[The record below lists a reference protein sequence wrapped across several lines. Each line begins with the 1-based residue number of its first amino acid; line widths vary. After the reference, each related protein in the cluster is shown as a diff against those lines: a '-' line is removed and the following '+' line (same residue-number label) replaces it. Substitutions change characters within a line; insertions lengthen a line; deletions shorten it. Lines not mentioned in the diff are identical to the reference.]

1 MVAIRARRSYSDLI
15 VADVG
20 ELGVS
25 VDTEPPVTE
34 RITGRRL
41 WVILGAL
48 LLGMLLAAL
57 DQTIVSTALPTI
69 VGDLHGGSHLAW
81 VVTAYLLSSTV
92 STPLWG
98 KLGDQY
104 GRKTFFQAAIVIFL
118 VGSALCGLSQTMT
131 ELIVFRALQGLGGGG
146 LMVGAQTIIGD
157 VVSPRDRG
165 RYMGL
170 FGAMFA
176 MATVIGP
183 LIGGLCV
190 TYLSW
195 RWVFYINLPFGIL
208 ALFVTGAVLPGH
220 LRRVHHAIDYA
231 GTLLLAGSATSLIIF
246 ASLGGISWPW
256 GSGPSIATLAL
267 GIMLAIGFLLVE
279 RVAAEPVI
287 PLHLF
292 TVRVFNASSAIG
304 FVMGFAMFGAL
315 TFLPLFLQ
323 NVKGVSPTVSGLR
336 ILPLMLGMLGASV
349 TSGRLVT
356 RWGRY
361 KIFPVLGSA
370 LMTLGAY
377 LLSFIDASMNSW
389 LLAFYMFVFG
399 VGMGL
404 IMQVL
409 VVAVQN
415 AVSYKELGVATSSA
429 TFFRMIGGSF
439 GTAVFG
445 AIYAIVFTHTFVPH
459 LPHVSS
465 RVLNSFN
472 PQALNP
478 ALLDKLKV
486 EVPALYNEYIHAVTH
501 SVQTVFLV
509 AVPIAFFAFLLSFL
523 LPEVP
528 LRRTVETVDPGE
540 VAGAM
545 QARTSLQEIELAL
558 ERVSA
563 RENRSELYGTLA
575 ERAGV
580 QLPPRAVWLLYRL
593 SERPA
598 CTVEELADRLDVD
611 PSIIRPGVDAL
622 VAAGM
627 IREDPRG
634 PDCDLH
640 LTAAGTQARE
650 KLTEARRSGLTQLLE
665 GWNPEEHPEVI
676 ELVKQLA
683 HSLLADDEKL
693 VADAMPRV
701 AAGAGAGSGAGGA
714 ASGSAGSSSD

>member
-1 MVAIRARRSYSDLI
+1 MVAFRPGRSYSEPI
-15 VADVG
+15 VSDVG

-25 VDTEPPVTE
+25 VDTAPPVVE

-41 WVILGAL
+41 WLILGAL

-104 GRKTFFQAAIVIFL
+104 GRKIFFQASIVIFV
-118 VGSALCGLSQTMT
+118 VGSALCGLSHTMT
-131 ELIVFRALQGLGGGG
+131 ELIAFRALQGLGGGG

-176 MATVIGP
+176 VATVIGP

-195 RWVFYINLPFGIL
+195 RWVFYINLPLGIL

-220 LRRVHHAIDYA
+220 LRRVHHTIDYA

-256 GSGPSIATLAL
+256 ASAPSYFTAVLGVVLAV
-267 GIMLAIGFLLVE
+267 AFVLVE
-279 RVAAEPVI
+279 RVADEPVI

-292 TVRVFNASSAIG
+292 TVRVFSAASAIG

-349 TSGRLVT
+349 ISGRLVT

-361 KIFPVLGSA
+361 KIFPVVGSA

-389 LLAFYMFVFG
+389 VFASYMFIFG

-445 AIYAIVFTHTFVPH
+445 AIYAIVFSRTFAPTLAKVPASI
-459 LPHVSS
+459 L
-465 RVLNSFN
+465 RSFN
-472 PQALNP
+472 PQALDP
-478 ALLDKLKV
+478 SLLAKLKST
-486 EVPALYNEYIHAVTH
+486 AAGLLFFDKYTAAVTH
-501 SVQTVFLV
+501 AVQTVFLV
-509 AVPIAFFAFLLSFL
+509 AVPIAFVAFLLSFL

-528 LRRTVETVDPGE
+528 LRKTVQTVDTGE
-540 VAGAM
+540 VHGAM

-558 ERVSA
+558 QRVSA
-563 RENRSELYGTLA
+563 RENRAELYETLA
-575 ERAGV
+575 QRAGV
-580 QLPPRAVWLLYRL
+580 DLPPRAVWLLYRL

-598 CTVEELADRLDVD
+598 CTVEEVADALHVD
-611 PSIIRPGVDAL
+611 PSIIQPGVDGL
-622 VAAGM
+622 VSAGM
-627 IREDPRG
+627 IREHQRAA
-634 PDCDLH
+634 DCDLH
-640 LTAAGTQARE
+640 LTAAGTQALE
-650 KLTEARRSGLTQLLE
+650 KLTEARRRGLTDLLE

-676 ELVKQLA
+676 ELVKRLA
-683 HSLLADDEKL
+683 HSLLADDERL
-693 VADAMPRV
+693 VADAMPREP
-701 AAGAGAGSGAGGA
+701 AGAGTGAGT
-714 ASGSAGSSSD
+714 GSVAGLD

>member
-1 MVAIRARRSYSDLI
+1 
-15 VADVG
+15 VG
-20 ELGVS
+20 
-25 VDTEPPVTE
+25 D

-41 WVILGAL
+41 WLILGAL

-81 VVTAYLLSSTV
+81 VVTAYLLASTV

-104 GRKTFFQAAIVIFL
+104 GRKTFFQAAIVIFV

-131 ELIVFRALQGLGGGG
+131 ELIAFRALQGLGGGG

-176 MATVIGP
+176 VATVIGP

-195 RWVFYINLPFGIL
+195 RWVFYINLPLGIL
-208 ALFVTGAVLPGH
+208 ALIVTGAVLPGH
-220 LRRVHHAIDYA
+220 LRRVHHSIDYA

-246 ASLGGISWPW
+246 ASLGGVSWPW
-256 GSGPSIATLAL
+256 VSAPSIATAVLGVALAV
-267 GIMLAIGFLLVE
+267 GFLLAE

-287 PLHLF
+287 PLGLF
-292 TVRVFNASSAIG
+292 RVRVFNAASAIG

-349 TSGRLVT
+349 ISGRLVT

-361 KIFPVLGSA
+361 RIFPILGSA
-370 LMTLGAY
+370 MLTLGAY
-377 LLSFIDASMNSW
+377 LLSFIDASLNSW
-389 LLAFYMFVFG
+389 VLASYMFIFG
-399 VGMGL
+399 IGMGL

-415 AVSYKELGVATSSA
+415 AVSYDQLGVATSSA

-445 AIYAIVFTHTFVPH
+445 AIYAIVFSRTIAPTLAKVPPA
-459 LPHVSS
+459 LL
-465 RVLNSFN
+465 RSFN

-478 ALLDKLKV
+478 ALLDRLKSTA
-486 EVPALYNEYIHAVTH
+486 EGLFFFDKYIGAVTH
-501 SVQTVFLV
+501 AVQTVFLV
-509 AVPIAFFAFLLSFL
+509 AVPISFVAFLLSFL

-528 LRRTVETVDPGE
+528 LRRTVQTVDPGE
-540 VAGAM
+540 VQGAP
-545 QARTSLQEIELAL
+545 QTRTSLQEIELAI
-558 ERVSA
+558 ERVAA
-563 RENRSELYGTLA
+563 RENRAELYETLA

-580 QLPPRAVWLLYRL
+580 NLPPRAVWLLYRL
-593 SERPA
+593 SDRPA
-598 CTVEELADRLDVD
+598 CSVEEVAEHLHVEPAV
-611 PSIIRPGVDAL
+611 IQPGVDGL
-622 VAAGM
+622 VSAGM
-627 IREDPRG
+627 IEERRRG
-634 PDCDLH
+634 DDCDLH
-640 LTAAGTQARE
+640 LTAAGSVALGR
-650 KLTEARRSGLTQLLE
+650 LTEARRHGLTELLE

-676 ELVKQLA
+676 EMVKQLA
-683 HSLLADDEKL
+683 HSLLADDERL
-693 VADAMPRV
+693 VADAMPQEAV
-701 AAGAGAGSGAGGA
+701 AGSGV
-714 ASGSAGSSSD
+714 SPD

>member
-1 MVAIRARRSYSDLI
+1 VS
-15 VADVG
+15 DVG
-20 ELGVS
+20 ELSVS
-25 VDTEPPVTE
+25 VDTAPPVVE

-41 WVILGAL
+41 WLILGAL

-104 GRKTFFQAAIVIFL
+104 GRKIFFQASIVIFV

-176 MATVIGP
+176 VATVIGP

-195 RWVFYINLPFGIL
+195 RWVFYINLPLGIL

-220 LRRVHHAIDYA
+220 LRRVHHTIDYA
-231 GTLLLAGSATSLIIF
+231 GTALLAGSATSLIIF
-246 ASLGGISWPW
+246 ASLGGVSWPW
-256 GSGPSIATLAL
+256 ASAPSYFTAVLGVLLAV
-267 GIMLAIGFLLVE
+267 GFVLVE

-292 TVRVFNASSAIG
+292 TVRVFSAASAIG

-361 KIFPVLGSA
+361 KIFPVVGSA

-377 LLSFIDASMNSW
+377 LLSFVDASMNSW
-389 LLAFYMFVFG
+389 VFASYMFIFG

-445 AIYAIVFTHTFVPH
+445 AIYAIVFTRTFAPT
-459 LPHVSS
+459 LAHVS
-465 RVLNSFN
+465 RQVLNSFN
-472 PQALNP
+472 PQALDP
-478 ALLDKLKV
+478 SLLAKLKST
-486 EVPALYNEYIHAVTH
+486 AAGLLFFDKYTAAVTH

-509 AVPIAFFAFLLSFL
+509 AVPIAFGAFILSFF

-528 LRRTVETVDPGE
+528 LRKTVQTVDTGE
-540 VAGAM
+540 VHGAL

-558 ERVSA
+558 QRVSA
-563 RENRSELYGTLA
+563 RENRAELYETLA
-575 ERAGV
+575 QRAGV
-580 QLPPRAVWLLYRL
+580 DLPPRSVWLLYRL

-598 CTVEELADRLDVD
+598 CTVEEVAENLHVD
-611 PSIIRPGVDAL
+611 SSIIQPGVDGL
-622 VAAGM
+622 VSAGM
-627 IREDPRG
+627 IRVDQRG

-640 LTAAGTQARE
+640 LTTAGTQALD
-650 KLTEARRSGLTQLLE
+650 KLTEARRRGLTELLE

-683 HSLLADDEKL
+683 HSLLADDERL
-693 VADAMPRV
+693 VADAMPREP
-701 AAGAGAGSGAGGA
+701 AGAGAGAGGA
-714 ASGSAGSSSD
+714 AGGRGAGSGSGSTSAVRD

>member
-1 MVAIRARRSYSDLI
+1 
-15 VADVG
+15 VADAG
-20 ELGVS
+20 EVGVS
-25 VDTEPPVTE
+25 VDTAPPE
-34 RITGRRL
+34 ADRITGRRL

-104 GRKTFFQAAIVIFL
+104 GRKTFFQAAIVIFV

-131 ELIVFRALQGLGGGG
+131 ELIAFRALQGLGGGG

-176 MATVIGP
+176 VATVIGP

-195 RWVFYINLPFGIL
+195 RWVFYINLPLGIL
-208 ALFVTGAVLPGH
+208 ALIVTGAVLPGH
-220 LRRVHHAIDYA
+220 LRRVHHSIDYA

-246 ASLGGISWPW
+246 ASLGGVSWPW
-256 GSGPSIATLAL
+256 VSAPSIATAVLGVVLAV
-267 GIMLAIGFLLVE
+267 GFLLAE

-287 PLHLF
+287 PLGLF
-292 TVRVFNASSAIG
+292 RVRVFNAASAIG

-349 TSGRLVT
+349 ISGRLVT

-361 KIFPVLGSA
+361 RIFPILGSA
-370 LMTLGAY
+370 MLTLGAY
-377 LLSFIDASMNSW
+377 LLSFIDASLNSW
-389 LLAFYMFVFG
+389 VLASYMFIFG

-415 AVSYKELGVATSSA
+415 AVSYDQLGVATSSA

-445 AIYAIVFTHTFVPH
+445 AIYAIVFSRTIAPTLAKVPPA
-459 LPHVSS
+459 LL
-465 RVLNSFN
+465 RSFN

-478 ALLDKLKV
+478 ALLDRLKSTA
-486 EVPALYNEYIHAVTH
+486 EGLFFFDKYIGAVTH
-501 SVQTVFLV
+501 AVQTVFLV
-509 AVPIAFFAFLLSFL
+509 AVPISFVAFLLSFL

-528 LRRTVETVDPGE
+528 LRRTVQTVDPGE

-545 QARTSLQEIELAL
+545 QTRTSLQEIELAI
-558 ERVSA
+558 ERVAA
-563 RENRSELYGTLA
+563 RENRAELYETLA

-580 QLPPRAVWLLYRL
+580 NLPPRAVWLLYRL
-593 SERPA
+593 SDRPA
-598 CTVEELADRLDVD
+598 CSVEEVAENLHVD
-611 PSIIRPGVDAL
+611 PAVIQPGVDGL
-622 VAAGM
+622 VSAGM
-627 IREDPRG
+627 IEERHRG
-634 PDCDLH
+634 DDCDLH
-640 LTAAGTQARE
+640 LTTAGSAALGR
-650 KLTEARRSGLTQLLE
+650 LTEARRHGLTELLE

-676 ELVKQLA
+676 EMVKQLA
-683 HSLLADDEKL
+683 HSLLADDERL
-693 VADAMPRV
+693 VADAMPQE
-701 AAGAGAGSGAGGA
+701 AIAGSGV
-714 ASGSAGSSSD
+714 SSD

>member
-1 MVAIRARRSYSDLI
+1 MG
-15 VADVG
+15 DVG
-20 ELGVS
+20 EAGVS
-25 VDTEPPVTE
+25 VDTAPPVGE

-41 WVILGAL
+41 WLILGAL

-81 VVTAYLLSSTV
+81 VVTAYLLASTV

-104 GRKTFFQAAIVIFL
+104 GRKTFFQASIVIF
-118 VGSALCGLSQTMT
+118 VIGSALCGLSHTMT
-131 ELIVFRALQGLGGGG
+131 ELIAFRALQGLGGGG

-176 MATVIGP
+176 VATVIGP

-195 RWVFYINLPFGIL
+195 RWVFYINLPLGIL

-220 LRRVHHAIDYA
+220 LRKVRHTIDYA

-246 ASLGGISWPW
+246 ASLGGISWAW
-256 GSGPSIATLAL
+256 VSAPSIFTAVF
-267 GIMLAIGFLLVE
+267 GVVLAIAFLFAE
-279 RVAAEPVI
+279 RAASEPVI

-292 TVRVFNASSAIG
+292 TVRVFNAASAIG

-349 TSGRLVT
+349 ISGRLVT

-361 KIFPVLGSA
+361 RIFPILGSA
-370 LMTLGAY
+370 LLTLGAY

-389 LLAFYMFVFG
+389 LLASYMFVFG

-415 AVSYKELGVATSSA
+415 AVSYNELGVATSSA

-445 AIYAIVFTHTFVPH
+445 AIYAIVFNHTFAPTLAKVPAA
-459 LPHVSS
+459 
-465 RVLNSFN
+465 VLRSFN
-472 PQALNP
+472 PQALDP
-478 ALLDKLKV
+478 ALLNKLKST
-486 EVPALYNEYIHAVTH
+486 AAGLAFFDKYIGAVTH

-509 AVPIAFFAFLLSFL
+509 AVPISFFAFLLSFL

-528 LRRTVETVDPGE
+528 LRRTVETVDTGE
-540 VAGAM
+540 VHGAM
-545 QARTSLQEIELAL
+545 QARSSLQEIELAL
-558 ERVSA
+558 QRMSA
-563 RENRSELYGTLA
+563 RENRAELYETLA
-575 ERAGV
+575 QRAGV
-580 QLPPRAVWLLYRL
+580 NLPPRAVWLLYRL
-593 SERPA
+593 ADRPA
-598 CTVEELADRLDVD
+598 CTVDEVAEHLHVD
-611 PSIIRPGVDAL
+611 PSVIEPGVEGL
-622 VAAGM
+622 VSAGM
-627 IREDPRG
+627 IEEHRRG
-634 PDCDLH
+634 AECDLH
-640 LTAAGTQARE
+640 LTAAGSLALGR
-650 KLTEARRSGLTQLLE
+650 LTEARRNGLTDLLE

-683 HSLLADDEKL
+683 HSLLADDARL
-693 VADAMPRV
+693 VADAMPRET
-701 AAGAGAGSGAGGA
+701 AGASAGGGAGGPG
-714 ASGSAGSSSD
+714 ASGGPTD